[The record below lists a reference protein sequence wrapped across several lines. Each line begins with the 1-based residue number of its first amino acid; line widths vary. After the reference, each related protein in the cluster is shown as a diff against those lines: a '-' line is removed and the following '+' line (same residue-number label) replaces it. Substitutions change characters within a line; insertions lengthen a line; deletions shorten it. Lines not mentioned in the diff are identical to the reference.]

1 MIGGCTLGYGVQ
13 PWVMKYIRVFRVIV
27 LLDISDGLVG
37 FRSIELLDNVGCE
50 GRCLA
55 CVYQK
60 SFYSLMNAVMFSLF
74 KVKS

>member
-37 FRSIELLDNVGCE
+37 FRSVELLDNVGC
-50 GRCLA
+50 GADGINCFL
-55 CVYQK
+55 VSGFGK
-60 SFYSLMNAVMFSLF
+60 WIF
-74 KVKS
+74 